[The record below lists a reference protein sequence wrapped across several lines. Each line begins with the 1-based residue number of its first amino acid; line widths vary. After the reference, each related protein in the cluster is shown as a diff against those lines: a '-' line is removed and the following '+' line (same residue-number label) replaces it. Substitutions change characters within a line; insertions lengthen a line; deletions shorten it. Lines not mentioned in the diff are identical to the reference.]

1 MYDGNNEQ
9 NTLPDLALIG
19 LRIWKR
25 ASPPPVGARVGL
37 SQGQKY
43 GSRRLC
49 RTREPQWSIKI
60 VNKPIIKH
68 HISIITNF
76 MEVESAR
83 LGPQLVA
90 IWKRMR
96 GPVRDVNLE
105 VIAYTKRG
113 N

>member
-1 MYDGNNEQ
+1 MYDGNTEQ

-25 ASPPPVGARVGL
+25 ASPPPVGAREGL

-43 GSRRLC
+43 GTRRLC
-49 RTREPQWSIKI
+49 RAREAQWGIKI
-60 VNKPIIKH
+60 INKPIIRH
-68 HISIITNF
+68 HTLIILNF
-76 MEVESAR
+76 MKVESAR

-96 GPVRDVNLE
+96 GLVRDVNFE
-105 VIAYTKRG
+105 VMACTKRG